1 MRELLFLITLV
12 LGVAIGFAGCGDDD
26 DKTDAP
32 VESSVD
38 AGGEVAESDAG
49 GSDAAGEEADTD
61 GAGGEAVEEEAG
73 GAGGE
78 AVEETDG
85 AAGEGGDSGA

>member
-26 DKTDAP
+26 EKTDTP

-38 AGGEVAESDAG
+38 AGGEVSESDAG
-49 GSDAAGEEADTD
+49 GSDAAGEEAD
-61 GAGGEAVEEEAG
+61 GAGGS
-73 GAGGE
+73 GGE
-78 AVEETDG
+78 ADSG
-85 AAGEGGDSGA
+85 AAGEDASEAAGGADAA

>member
-26 DKTDAP
+26 DKTDTP

-49 GSDAAGEEADTD
+49 GSDAAGEEA
-61 GAGGEAVEEEAG
+61 GAG

-85 AAGEGGDSGA
+85 AAGTDADSGA